1 MGSEGLEKQFFF
13 SRKKNCKQLSFASLN
28 QEATEK
34 KKNCILSFYAEGK
47 EQGYSNLLRKGTEVW
62 IFCKN
67 KMHEKRDQADN
78 NVWIQENKVMAVK
91 TRESKKTLA

>member
-1 MGSEGLEKQFFF
+1 MGDGLQAWELVRLELESFSDCSGENKNRMAGKWEVKDWKNSFF

-47 EQGYSNLLRKGTEVW
+47 EQGYSNLLRKGTEV
-62 IFCKN
+62 
-67 KMHEKRDQADN
+67 
-78 NVWIQENKVMAVK
+78 
-91 TRESKKTLA
+91 